1 MSPNDEN
8 HSNAGS
14 QVNRIPGVTLDDA
27 DFIHTAYNSYHPV
40 TGEGHTF
47 DMSKD
52 LDLEILKALIQDGI
66 DSGPATVFDL
76 EKFLEEMRSK
86 SKDITSA

>member
-1 MSPNDEN
+1 
-8 HSNAGS
+8 
-14 QVNRIPGVTLDDA
+14 
-27 DFIHTAYNSYHPV
+27 
-40 TGEGHTF
+40 
-47 DMSKD
+47 MSKD